1 MRILNVDLIFGAFPR
16 LNPNDVQRVNRPM
29 ILFDAYYSLFVNH
42 FPSRLRFSRCLLGKG
57 VASMA

>member
-29 ILFDAYYSLFVNH
+29 ILFDAYYSLFVNY
-42 FPSRLRFSRCLLGKG
+42 FPSRLRFSRCLSHQG
-57 VASMA
+57 